1 MSGLTTTTS
10 YTTDVVSTNEVKSA
24 LRIPDSDSTHNTLIG
39 TCRDVATKVVMEM
52 LQRTLTKETL
62 KLGLD
67 AYPYG
72 YGSADDSLPYTEG
85 ITVGPY
91 MNRIGNA
98 IYLPRPPLIS
108 VTHVKT
114 FDDSNNAT
122 TVAASTYYVDSQSPI
137 PRIILRTGQT
147 WDNLLRVANAI
158 EVTYEAGYG
167 TAASTVPT
175 PIKQAI
181 TVMAVNYFENPEP
194 ILKGESTSNV
204 SGLISSLLRP
214 YKVTRFGIGFS

>member
-91 MNRIGNA
+91 MNRIGSK
-98 IYLPRPPLIS
+98 PPTS
-108 VTHVKT
+108 
-114 FDDSNNAT
+114 
-122 TVAASTYYVDSQSPI
+122 
-137 PRIILRTGQT
+137 
-147 WDNLLRVANAI
+147 ANALRSNK
-158 EVTYEAGYG
+158 ERQHTTHDV
-167 TAASTVPT
+167 
-175 PIKQAI
+175 
-181 TVMAVNYFENPEP
+181 
-194 ILKGESTSNV
+194 SNV
-204 SGLISSLLRP
+204 AGL
-214 YKVTRFGIGFS
+214 